1 MFEKRYT
8 KQQIIDCLVNAKSM
22 YLRMADEM
30 SEEVDQY
37 GNKVFDDKAVEK
49 MEAFAVAVGD
59 VAFEIKCGNILK
71 D

>member
-8 KQQIIDCLVNAKSM
+8 KQQIIDALYKAKDM
-22 YLRMADEM
+22 YLAMSDAMYEDGCTQDQVDKMA
-30 SEEVDQY
+30 
-37 GNKVFDDKAVEK
+37 N
-49 MEAFAVAVGD
+49 FAVAVGD